1 MSVSQAV
8 IAVALWQTREFDTV
22 QIAVAIGASEAD
34 LHRRAGGGRI
44 TCLPVLI
51 TLLFLL

>member
-1 MSVSQAV
+1 MSISQAV

-34 LHRRAGGGRI
+34 VCRAIHAAREQ
-44 TCLPVLI
+44 VRAA
-51 TLLFLL
+51 